1 MEAIQEQCRLSGALQ
16 RMLNQAL
23 SAGFETWQA
32 NAAEG
37 KDAEQKL
44 RKGLMR
50 MVLLSLR
57 DTKPQS
63 HGH

>member
-1 MEAIQEQCRLSGALQ
+1 MAGDSSSDEVL
-16 RMLNQAL
+16 RMLIQAL

-44 RKGLMR
+44 RKGLMS

-57 DTKPQS
+57 DTKAQS